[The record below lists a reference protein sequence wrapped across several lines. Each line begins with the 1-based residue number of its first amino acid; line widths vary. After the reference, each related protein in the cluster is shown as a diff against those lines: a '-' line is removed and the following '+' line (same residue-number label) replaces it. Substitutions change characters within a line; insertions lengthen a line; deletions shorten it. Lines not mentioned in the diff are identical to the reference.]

1 MFEFR
6 PAIRQQTKLLIA
18 LAGPSGCGKTFSA
31 LRLASGLVGP
41 QGKIAVID
49 TEAGRALHYASRF
62 RFDHGDLSAPF
73 RPERYLEAIEAAE
86 GAAFDAIVIDSMSHE
101 WEGTGGLQEWAADE
115 EARGTKSPGHWKLP
129 KTAHKKFM
137 NRLLQCRSHLIFCL
151 RAEEKIKIEQVY
163 DERKG
168 RMVSAVTQ
176 AGWQPICEKRFMFE
190 MTCSFMLS
198 ADTPGVPKP
207 IKNLQDEHKAAF
219 PDGQHISE
227 ASGAALAEWANGGEA
242 PAAPAPKASAED
254 FWSRDSYAI
263 PLKGDDMQWRARLIK
278 AIGAAP
284 DAERLDKLMQDNRAT
299 LDAQGRDGTFVLSA
313 AETRAEQLQPRTAQ

>member
-31 LRLASGLVGP
+31 LRLAAGLVGP
-41 QGKIAVID
+41 KGRVAAID

-62 RFDHGDLSAPF
+62 KFDHGDLSPPF

-86 GAAFDAIVIDSMSHE
+86 GAGYDAIVTDSMSHE

-115 EARGTKSPGHWKLP
+115 EARGTKSPGNWKIP
-129 KTAHKKFM
+129 KTAHKRFM

-151 RAEEKIKIEQVY
+151 RAEEKIKIERVY

-168 RMVSAVTQ
+168 REVTAVVPI
-176 AGWQPICEKRFMFE
+176 GWQPICEKRFMYE
-190 MTCSFMLS
+190 MTCSFLLLPD
-198 ADTPGVPKP
+198 APGIPQP
-207 IKNLQDEHKAAF
+207 IKLQDQHRAAF

-227 ASGAALAEWANGGEA
+227 ASGQALAEWANGGEA
-242 PAAPAPKASAED
+242 PAAPAPKASAGD
-254 FWSRDSYAI
+254 FWGRESLAI
-263 PLKGDDMQWRARLIK
+263 PLKGDPGQWRSRLLKAIEAAPNPGKLNRLI
-278 AIGAAP
+278 
-284 DAERLDKLMQDNRAT
+284 QDNKAA
-299 LDAQGRDGTFVLSA
+299 LDAQGDDGAFVLSA
-313 AETRAEQLQPRTAQ
+313 AMARSEQLQPRTAQ